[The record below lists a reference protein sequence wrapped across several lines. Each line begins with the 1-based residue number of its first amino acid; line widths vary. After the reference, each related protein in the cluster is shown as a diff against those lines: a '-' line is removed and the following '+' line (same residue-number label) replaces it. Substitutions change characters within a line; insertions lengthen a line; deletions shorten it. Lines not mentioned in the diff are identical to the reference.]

1 MALLMCTVTGCTAGE
16 EVQTVT
22 CLAENPET
30 KETTV
35 YEQAVTAAETESDT
49 VYVSEVT
56 ADTGVEE
63 TTLGDP
69 DGTETEASTE
79 KTSDTSAEMAY
90 GAEKTMGY
98 FSENFLKEAF
108 KDGENFIIS
117 PLSAKLALNM
127 AAAGAEEGSATEKE
141 LLDLFGYE
149 SASEMKKQSK
159 AVIGALSRG
168 KGVIEVNNL
177 AWVSDKLDGLKD
189 GYSGDLDKYFGA
201 ESFTENLS
209 GNEFVDKLNGWVNEN
224 TKGLIPQLLSEP
236 LSDDAR
242 LALVNTLYFKNKWV
256 AQFDSYS
263 TYDADF
269 FGTEKTA
276 AVPTMHNEFHMDYC
290 EGERLKS
297 VILPYVDG
305 SEMRIF
311 LPADDTENISDVIAE
326 MSAEEL
332 SAELNGSYENKNVR
346 ISMPKFEC
354 DYSGSL
360 TEMLQRLGAKAAFDP
375 SSASFG
381 NMADTGD
388 ERLYISDVFQAAKII
403 CDEEGTEAAAAT
415 AVTMAMCA
423 AVMLE
428 ETIEFTVDRPFVYE
442 ILSPDGET
450 LFMGYMGNL

>member
-1 MALLMCTVTGCTAGE
+1 MALMMCAAAGCTAGE

-35 YEQAVTAAETESDT
+35 YEQAVTAAETESDM
-49 VYVSEVT
+49 VYS
-56 ADTGVEE
+56 VEE

-69 DGTETEASTE
+69 DGTETEASE
-79 KTSDTSAEMAY
+79 TSADTAY

-127 AAAGAEEGSATEKE
+127 AAAGAEEGSATERE

-149 SASEMKKQSK
+149 NAEEMKKQSK

-168 KGVIEVNNL
+168 KGVIEVNNSV
-177 AWVSDKLDGLKD
+177 WVSDKLDGLKE
-189 GYSGDLDKYFGA
+189 GYSGDLKKYFGA
-201 ESFTENLS
+201 EGFTENLS

-224 TKGLIPQLLSEP
+224 TKGLIPELLSDP
-236 LSDDAR
+236 LDETAR
-242 LALVNTLYFKNKWV
+242 LALVNTLYFKNEW
-256 AQFDSYS
+256 ATQFVCYL
-263 TYDADF
+263 TYDMDF
-269 FGTEKTA
+269 FGTDSTVS
-276 AVPTMHNEFHMDYC
+276 VPTMHNTFYMDYR

-297 VILPYVDG
+297 VILPYADG

-311 LPADDTENISDVIAE
+311 LPADDTKNISDVIAE

-332 SAELNGSYENKNVR
+332 SAELNGSYENKNVQ

-354 DYSGSL
+354 DYRGSL

-388 ERLYISDVFQAAKII
+388 NPLYISMVLQAAKII
-403 CDEEGTEAAAAT
+403 CDENGTEAAAAT
-415 AVTMAMCA
+415 MVAVDECDSIEMP
-423 AVMLE
+423 E
-428 ETIEFTVDRPFVYE
+428 EAIEFTVDRPFVYE
-442 ILSPDGET
+442 ILSPNGEV